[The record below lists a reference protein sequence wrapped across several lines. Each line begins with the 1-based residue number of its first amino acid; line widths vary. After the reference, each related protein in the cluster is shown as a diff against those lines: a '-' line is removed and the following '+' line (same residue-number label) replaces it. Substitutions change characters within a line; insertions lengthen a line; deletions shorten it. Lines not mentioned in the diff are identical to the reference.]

1 MFKYEGYTVSELTAI
16 AADEKEAVQEAVW
29 REWAL
34 QYTGAYIL
42 YKGTPKGDII
52 TTFAPEPDQNGRPG
66 DRQPQPP
73 PPRPIVAGGGASGGG
88 GGTWQP
94 TGNPGEFV
102 LKLD

>member
-52 TTFAPEPDQNGRPG
+52 TTFAPDQNGRPG